1 MLKLLLTYCSF
12 VIACLVVVVAFMTA
26 TTYTQLVVAIL
37 LYPMFVYFALKVFPR
52 KARSNP
58 SKKSVTEVPPPVK
71 SAEEAIPAYLNLNP
85 ETHPSLRGSE
95 DHLGSRTTESKT
107 GRQVEAA
114 KRESVGISDI
124 DKRAFLKLIGG
135 TGLAFFLYSI
145 FNKKAEG
152 LFPGMAP
159 AAPGLTL
166 LKDTAGNK
174 IDPAQKKPLDDYSIS
189 DIENGTIS
197 FYGFI
202 SKDGAW
208 YIMRL
213 DTNTGAFRYTK
224 DKSNFR
230 ANWTNRAN
238 LKYDFFDSIFKP

>member
-1 MLKLLLTYCSF
+1 MLKLLLIYCSF

-174 IDPAQKKPLDDYSIS
+174 IDPAQSHPMDGYRISEIDES
-189 DIENGTIS
+189 DISYFGYTN
-197 FYGFI
+197 
-202 SKDGAW
+202 KDGAW
-208 YIMRL
+208 FIMKG
-213 DTNTGAFRYTK
+213 DTDTGSFRYARG
-224 DKSNFR
+224 DSNFPG
-230 ANWTNRAN
+230 NWTNREN
-238 LKYDFFDSIFKP
+238 LKYDYFSNIF

>member
-1 MLKLLLTYCSF
+1 MLKLLLIYCSF

-37 LYPMFVYFALKVFPR
+37 LYPMFVYFALKVFPIKQR
-52 KARSNP
+52 HAEPTSQAVTFSLAKPEQEAGD
-58 SKKSVTEVPPPVK
+58 KKINNKTENI
-71 SAEEAIPAYLNLNP
+71 S
-85 ETHPSLRGSE
+85 
-95 DHLGSRTTESKT
+95 
-107 GRQVEAA
+107 
-114 KRESVGISDI
+114 ISDI